1 MELKQQV
8 FVNVNDAGYPEVI
21 DQMTT
26 DGKGLYSGQTI
37 EEIRQRY
44 PKIELRDFDAVI
56 EQQEAHLRTAP
67 EMISEDQFNDALEM
81 LPPDNWVRTPAGES
95 FAFSERYSGRM
106 TTIYARLGRTYW
118 KFIDVAS
125 LGHMAIMERIG
136 AEVKRRVP
144 A

>member
-1 MELKQQV
+1 MELKHQV

-21 DQMTT
+21 DQMTSE
-26 DGKGLYSGQTI
+26 GKGLYSGETI

-44 PKIELRDFDAVI
+44 PKIELRDFDEVI
-56 EQQEAHLRTAP
+56 EQQEAHLRTSP

-95 FAFSERYSGRM
+95 FAFAERYSGRM

-118 KFIDVAS
+118 RFIDVAN

-136 AEVKRRVP
+136 AEVKRRLP

>member
-81 LPPDNWVRTPAGES
+81 LPPDN
-95 FAFSERYSGRM
+95 
-106 TTIYARLGRTYW
+106 
-118 KFIDVAS
+118 
-125 LGHMAIMERIG
+125 
-136 AEVKRRVP
+136 
-144 A
+144 